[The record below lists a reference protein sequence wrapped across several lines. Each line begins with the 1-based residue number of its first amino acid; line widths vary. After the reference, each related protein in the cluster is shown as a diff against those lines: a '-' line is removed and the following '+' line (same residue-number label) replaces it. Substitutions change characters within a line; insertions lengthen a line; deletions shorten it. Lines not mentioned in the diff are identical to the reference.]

1 MNSLLVEKAVPWR
14 IAAAQAEVADIALAN
29 KASAAALRLATPT
42 KRKQQVDYLQASQTK
57 KRRTGKERCVPTQ
70 RLLKFNKALGDR
82 VAQKD
87 DVHLPEVWAKGK
99 TAYKALKSVDPD
111 YKVSAD
117 GEGSLLGGCFV
128 FEAKTGI
135 VGFMHCDRVLGDVA
149 DPQALL
155 GALTKASL

>member
-1 MNSLLVEKAVPWR
+1 MC
-14 IAAAQAEVADIALAN
+14 QAEARELERVLGPHLAGLNANMIAVSHQSIGLDDFQAN
-29 KASAAALRLATPT
+29 YWHFET
-42 KRKQQVDYLQASQTK
+42 YLDPAK
-57 KRRTGKERCVPTQ
+57 KFQ
-70 RLLKFNKALGDR
+70 KALGDR
-82 VAQKD
+82 VAKKD

-99 TAYKALKSVDPD
+99 AAYKALKSADPD

-135 VGFMHCDRVLGDVA
+135 VGFMHCERVFGDVA

-155 GALTKASL
+155 GALTKARL